1 MKFSIRFI
9 MGYYASGD
17 TRKTMHSSE
26 DDEGYENRS
35 SHTMLLGRL
44 LSQSGIRGG
53 TVSCWQ

>member
-35 SHTMLLGRL
+35 IISYDATWQVII
-44 LSQSGIRGG
+44 SIRY
-53 TVSCWQ
+53 